1 MQLPDLLQQGLVIF
15 VGVAL
20 GFEAALN
27 CIKQLRRLCL
37 ALVADQ
43 PLGLHQALSIGVP
56 AVGSLVLLK
65 VLNGARAK
73 GEGFRQVAPVIQ
85 QGGDVAEHF
94 ADHGLG
100 GIQHPLE
107 SGQGLAQQRLALH
120 ELTHGGEIGGQFLH
134 RPERVGIVGI
144 VGAAAP
150 GEFAAAQ
157 RDRLT
162 EPLQRGVKVSAR
174 SNTICRVSG
183 CSGPRLAS
191 TPVKRFRLRWPVQL
205 DERLGPGRGDN
216 AAARHPR
223 NRGAAHD
230 PAERSSTAVRRL
242 PSAQAVRA
250 SWTGC

>member
-1 MQLPDLLQQGLVIF
+1 MSAVLVLGSNSFSGASFVRHLLQQGLVIF

-85 QGGDVAEHF
+85 QGGDVAEHS
-94 ADHGLG
+94 ANHGLRR
-100 GIQHPLE
+100 IQHPLE

-134 RPERVGIVGI
+134 
-144 VGAAAP
+144 
-150 GEFAAAQ
+150 
-157 RDRLT
+157 
-162 EPLQRGVKVSAR
+162 
-174 SNTICRVSG
+174 
-183 CSGPRLAS
+183 
-191 TPVKRFRLRWPVQL
+191 
-205 DERLGPGRGDN
+205 
-216 AAARHPR
+216 
-223 NRGAAHD
+223 
-230 PAERSSTAVRRL
+230 
-242 PSAQAVRA
+242 
-250 SWTGC
+250 